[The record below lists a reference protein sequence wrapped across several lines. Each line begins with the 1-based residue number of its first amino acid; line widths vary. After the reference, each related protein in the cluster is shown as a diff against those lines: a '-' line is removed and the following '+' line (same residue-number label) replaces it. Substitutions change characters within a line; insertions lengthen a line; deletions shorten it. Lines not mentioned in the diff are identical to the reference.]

1 MNADQNNWKKHHF
14 RSLFSKRQLIGQF
27 LINLSM
33 FAATFTLLA
42 RLFKIQI
49 ISIPSIMMYS
59 ISNVICWSV
68 IAVVVENITRRLNF
82 QKPVKA
88 ILDATD
94 KVCEGDLSVT
104 IPENTDSEHQNE
116 FDLIIHNFNL
126 MMEELQS
133 METLRTD
140 FISNVSHELKT
151 PISAISNYTKLMQS
165 RSITEE
171 ERMEYAAQCEKSCR
185 ELSGLITNILK
196 LSRLENQKIK
206 PVYKK
211 FDVSERL
218 TQCVLSFEDKWEE
231 KNIELDAD
239 IDERIMVNSD
249 EDLLGIVFNNLLSN
263 AMKFTPENGCVKVAL
278 HKKDDRVVVSVS
290 DNGIGMD
297 EKTKQHIFEKFYQGD
312 TSHAT
317 KGNGLGLALVSRII
331 SILQCEINVESE
343 PGKGSTFT
351 VIIPMNG

>member
-68 IAVVVENITRRLNF
+68 IAVVVENITRRRNF

-196 LSRLENQKIK
+196 LSRLENQKIC
-206 PVYKK
+206 PALRPFNLSEALSRSILD
-211 FDVSERL
+211 FDSPL
-218 TQCVLSFEDKWEE
+218 EDKS
-231 KNIELDAD
+231 IDLQVDLDD
-239 IDERIMVNSD
+239 TLVITSD
-249 EDLLGIVFNNLLSN
+249 ANLLDCVWRNLLSN
-263 AMKFTPENGCVKVAL
+263 AIKFTQPDGRITVLLARQNDLA
-278 HKKDDRVVVSVS
+278 VVSVQ
-290 DNGIGMD
+290 DTGCGISED
-297 EKTKQHIFEKFYQGD
+297 AQKHIFDKFYQED
-312 TSHAT
+312 SSHT
-317 KGNGLGLALVSRII
+317 TQGNGLGLALVKAICQQCQLHLSYRFEFPYHCFEISR
-331 SILQCEINVESE
+331 
-343 PGKGSTFT
+343 
-351 VIIPMNG
+351 